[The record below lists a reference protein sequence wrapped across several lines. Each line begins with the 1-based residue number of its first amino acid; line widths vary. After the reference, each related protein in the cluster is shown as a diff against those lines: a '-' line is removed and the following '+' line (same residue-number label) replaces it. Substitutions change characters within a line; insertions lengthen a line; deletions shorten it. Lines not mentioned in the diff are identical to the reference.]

1 MRAHRARFGV
11 LVALVWTVAVLAV
24 LAAPAA
30 ASEDAVTKWD
40 ELAAQVLTGP
50 PNGQGSPATAHLAML
65 HAAVFDAVNAIDHR
79 YTPYL
84 ARPRAKPWFSQDAAV
99 TAAAHRV
106 LVSGHVVGTR
116 EAQAA
121 LETAV
126 APLYDSSLAAIPD
139 GAAKAGGIATGE
151 AAAGAMIAAR
161 TGDGRFGTQG
171 FTLGPP
177 VPGAWRLTP
186 PGFVNDPG
194 AWLKD
199 VTPFLVRNPDRFR
212 TRGPDS
218 LTSRRYTAEY
228 AEVKSLGQD
237 TSTTRTED
245 QKTAARFWGA
255 ANAVATWSGLIR
267 TLSQIRPMSTVER
280 ARFYALV
287 YLTGADTL
295 ISVWRDKDRWQF
307 WRPVTAIQ
315 LGDSD
320 GNPATVG
327 DARWLPLITTPP
339 YPDHPS
345 GLASFGASNVATLQE
360 LFGTDKVTFDGV
372 NAAGVERKYT
382 RLSQA
387 VEEIIDARVW
397 SGIHFR
403 HADNAGARIGRR
415 VARWRRDH
423 PVLRPLHR

>member
-1 MRAHRARFGV
+1 MRVHRARIGV
-11 LVALVWTVAVLAV
+11 LVTLVWTVAVLA
-24 LAAPAA
+24 APAA
-30 ASEDAVTKWD
+30 ARADAVTDWD
-40 ELAAQVLTGP
+40 QLAAQVLTGP

-84 ARPRAKPWFSQDAAV
+84 TRPRAKPWFSQDAAV

-106 LVSGHVVGTR
+106 LVSGHVVGTP

-139 GAAKAGGIATGE
+139 GAAKSGGVATGE
-151 AAAGAMIAAR
+151 AAGWAMIAAR
-161 TGDGRFGTQG
+161 TGDGRFGPPG

-177 VPGAWRLTP
+177 VAGAWRPTP
-186 PGFVNDPG
+186 PGFINDPG

-199 VTPFLVRNPDRFR
+199 VTPFLVRDPDRFR
-212 TRGPDS
+212 SRGPNA
-218 LTSRRYTAEY
+218 LTSRRYAEDY

-237 TSTTRTED
+237 TSTTRTAD
-245 QKTAARFWGA
+245 QTTAARFWGA
-255 ANAVATWSGLIR
+255 TNAVATWSGLIR
-267 TLSQIRPMSTVER
+267 TLAEMRPMSTVDR

-307 WRPVTAIQ
+307 WRPVTAIR
-315 LGDSD
+315 LGDTD

-327 DARWLPLITTPP
+327 DAGWLPLITTPP

-345 GLASFGASNVATLQE
+345 GLSAFGASNVATLQE
-360 LFGTDKVTFDGV
+360 LFGTDKVAFGGV
-372 NAAGVERKYT
+372 NAVGVARNYT

-387 VEEIIDARVW
+387 IEEIVDARVW

-403 HADNAGARIGRR
+403 HADNAGARIGRE